1 MSPLSIVL
9 NVSRLF
15 SRHVCQIYTSAGYMG
30 NSVCFDV
37 TAANMQSRQD
47 VQFEKRIIF
56 SLIQVMHT
64 QN

>member
-30 NSVCFDV
+30 NSVCFDDGEPQQQ
-37 TAANMQSRQD
+37 TCNLDKMCNLKKEL
-47 VQFEKRIIF
+47 FF
-56 SLIQVMHT
+56 L
-64 QN
+64 